1 MNSARHDPG
10 LRIGETGTQ
19 RLIGWV
25 TDTGHPDGRARVWL
39 DITPDHTN
47 RHGVLHGGIIATL
60 LDSACGISGSMRADM
75 ATMPPMLSV
84 SFTTQFLAP
93 VSKGRVTAIGTVTG
107 GGKRTMFI
115 GAELTDEAGTLIAT
129 STGVY
134 KPVRQEHR

>member
-1 MNSARHDPG
+1 MNSARHDPE

-60 LDSACGISGSMRADM
+60 LDSACGISGSMHVDK

-84 SFTTQFLAP
+84 SFTTQFLAAAT
-93 VSKGRVTAIGTVTG
+93 SGSRVTAIGTITG
-107 GGKRTMFI
+107 GGKRTLFI
-115 GAELTDEAGTLIAT
+115 GAELADEQGTLIAT

-134 KPVRQEHR
+134 KPVRQG